1 MMKIEL
7 EIILLYEELSNSNN
21 DLIKSLKIIQDTV
34 KYYGEMIRELQLSI
48 EKLES
53 KIDGVEKTPNN
64 PKQSIFEPGKGFSS
78 EEIQKFFKKN

>member
-1 MMKIEL
+1 MMKIEP

-34 KYYGEMIRELQLSI
+34 KYYGEMIRELQLII

-53 KIDGVEKTPNN
+53 KIDGVEETPNN